1 MPDRLR
7 PGARRGA
14 ILAALSL
21 FTLSVPLGAQ
31 GGDQGR
37 AAIAE
42 GRAALERQ
50 DGVAAE
56 VALRNALQG
65 GAAKQAVAASLGQ
78 AYLLQKN
85 YPAAREWLAPGDFL
99 PAERMH
105 GFHMLAM
112 LEMAENNLPEAG
124 AAFDKAL
131 EGNAGTAEIWV
142 DVGRL
147 RYRGGEHHQAFS
159 AVEEAL
165 RLDPKH
171 PRALE
176 FRGQFARDAEGLLAA
191 LPWFEKGLK
200 TAPEDIG
207 LLGEYAATLGELGR
221 AKDMLRITRKMIELD
236 GGNPRA
242 FYLQA
247 VLAARAGNTLLARRL
262 LWRANDAFKDV
273 PAAMLLQGVLE
284 MQAGNHALA
293 AEAFIKLER
302 MQPENPRVRMLLA
315 RALLENGE
323 AREIIARLKPF
334 ADREDAS
341 PYLLTLMGRSFETL
355 GDRAAA
361 AQYLDRAA
369 QQPVSRVTALNVS
382 EAGELA
388 IFRWGGDVFRLD
400 ATVPEVRKLLA
411 QARYDEAMGKVM
423 QVAARYNGSVEVQV
437 LSGDVALARGDFERA
452 LSDYRFAAKVRAPLS
467 LIQRKA
473 TALQLQGNQA
483 EARRVV
489 SDYLRQHPQSAEGAE
504 MLGRMMAVNGDTQRA
519 LKLMTFA
526 RALRGN
532 DGRDPWLLSAI
543 ALGELDAGEGKQALA
558 HAQEAYLMQRANMG
572 SAAVLARALQQAGR
586 QAEAQALLAK
596 TGG

>member
-1 MPDRLR
+1 MPDRR
-7 PGARRGA
+7 RSGAWQAA
-14 ILAALSL
+14 ILAVFALFAFSL
-21 FTLSVPLGAQ
+21 PLGAQ
-31 GGDQGR
+31 GDDRGR

-56 VALRNALQG
+56 VALRNALQA
-65 GAAKQAVAASLGQ
+65 GAAKQAIAVSLGE

-85 YPAAREWLAPGDFL
+85 YTAAREWLAPGDFL
-99 PAERMH
+99 PAERQR
-105 GFHMLAM
+105 GFHMLAR
-112 LEMAENNLPEAG
+112 LEMAEDNLPAAG
-124 AAFDKAL
+124 TAFDKAL
-131 EGNAGTAEIWV
+131 EGNEGTADIWV

-147 RYRGGEHHQAFS
+147 RYRGAEHHQAFA

-165 RLDPKH
+165 KLDPKH

-176 FRGQFARDAEGLLAA
+176 FRGQFARDSEGLFAA

-200 TAPEDIG
+200 AAPEDIG

-221 AKDMLRITRKMIELD
+221 AKEMLRVTRKMIELD

-247 VLAARAGNTLLARRL
+247 VLAARAGNPLLARRL

-323 AREIIARLKPF
+323 AREIIARFQSF
-334 ADREDAS
+334 ADREDAP

-355 GDRAAA
+355 GDRATA

-369 QQPVSRVTALNVS
+369 LLPVSRVTALSVS

-388 IFRWGGDVFRLD
+388 IFRWGGDIFRLD
-400 ATVPEVRKLLA
+400 AAVPEVRKLIA

-423 QVAARYNGSVEVQV
+423 QIAARYNGSVEVQV

-467 LIQRKA
+467 LVQRQA
-473 TALQLQGNQA
+473 IALQLQGREA
-483 EARRVV
+483 EARQIV
-489 SDYLRQHPQSAEGAE
+489 SAYLRQHPHSAEAAE
-504 MLGRMMAVNGDTQRA
+504 MLGRMVAASGDTPRSF
-519 LKLMTFA
+519 KLMTFA
-526 RALRGN
+526 RTLRGD

-543 ALGELDAGEGKQALA
+543 ALGELDAGNDKQALA
-558 HAQEAYLMQRANMG
+558 DADEAYRMQRANMG
-572 SAAVLARALQQAGR
+572 SARVLARVLQQAGR
-586 QAEAQALLAK
+586 PAEAQALLAK